1 MYRRLVNETE
11 AITETM
17 YSSFH
22 QYILYIFFFS
32 PLVDKMGHIL
42 KLADEYKVEGVHDFC
57 SKMLRDL
64 PKSEDN
70 AMKVF
75 FLSTQTLMARED
87 DRLEPV
93 RSQCKTIVKDMD
105 LVDIQGSGVLKKLN
119 KDACESLL
127 VERIKGLETHVTQVY
142 PQFVGL
148 AEYCLHLG
156 LECSL
161 PGLVKCPEHFINPKV
176 DTALPE
182 RIVSCSHCR
191 KMIEKLVQLSLE
203 SEGHEHVYGGEHH
216 FNSDLITIVK
226 NFTTV
231 MRSLQR
237 KTSLGAAQNL
247 LVAGTSPFE
256 AETHATSPVCD
267 SKAFPETVKSGS
279 VGFLP
284 PAATP
289 GIQALSSPIVGNEAY
304 QPSDFQF
311 GSVAPGPPT
320 THVGTSLTG
329 STIESLRT
337 SGTVTGLGGTPFG
350 STGLTGLFGTETL
363 RSTTSTITFGTGSL
377 FAVSTAS
384 TKTVGKGNFGQQTL
398 TATSA
403 SKANSGSFSLISR
416 GKR

>member
-1 MYRRLVNETE
+1 
-11 AITETM
+11 
-17 YSSFH
+17 
-22 QYILYIFFFS
+22 
-32 PLVDKMGHIL
+32 MGHIL

-57 SKMLRDL
+57 SKMLRDF

-70 AMKVF
+70 AVKVF

-156 LECSL
+156 LKCSL
-161 PGLVKCPEHFINPKV
+161 PGLVECPEHFINPKV
-176 DTALPE
+176 NTALPE
-182 RIVSCSHCR
+182 RIVSCSHCK
-191 KMIEKLVQLSLE
+191 KMIDRLVELSVE
-203 SEGHEHVYGGEHH
+203 SEGHERVYGGEHH
-216 FNSDLITIVK
+216 FNSDLMSIVK

-247 LVAGTSPFE
+247 LIAGTSPFE
-256 AETHATSPVCD
+256 AKTHATSPLCD
-267 SKAFPETVKSGS
+267 SKAFTETVKSGS
-279 VGFLP
+279 VGLPP

-289 GIQALSSPIVGNEAY
+289 GIQAFPSPIVGNEAY
-304 QPSDFQF
+304 QSSLFQF
-311 GSVAPGPPT
+311 VPPT
-320 THVGTSLTG
+320 THVGTS
-329 STIESLRT
+329 I
-337 SGTVTGLGGTPFG
+337 FG
-350 STGLTGLFGTETL
+350 STTE
-363 RSTTSTITFGTGSL
+363 RTSVTGSL
-377 FAVSTAS
+377 FGSKASTGTSGTGSALFGSATSAVVGTGSSPFASTAS
-384 TKTVGKGNFGQQTL
+384 TETVETGKFGQQAF
-398 TATSA
+398 TATSS
-403 SKANSGSFSLISR
+403 SKNNSGSFSFSR
-416 GKR
+416 HGKLR

>member
-1 MYRRLVNETE
+1 MCTLLVNETE

-22 QYILYIFFFS
+22 QLYMYFFS
-32 PLVDKMGHIL
+32 LLVNKMGHIL
-42 KLADEYKVEGVHDFC
+42 KLADDYKVEGVHDFC

-70 AMKVF
+70 AVKVF

-127 VERIKGLETHVTQVY
+127 VERIKGLETQVTQVY

-156 LECSL
+156 LKCSL
-161 PGLVKCPEHFINPKV
+161 PGLVKCPEHFINAKV
-176 DTALPE
+176 NTALPE
-182 RIVSCSHCR
+182 RIVSCLYCK
-191 KMIEKLVQLSLE
+191 KMINQLVQLSSLE
-203 SEGHEHVYGGEHH
+203 SEGLEHVYGGEHH
-216 FNSDLITIVK
+216 FNSDLISILK

-247 LVAGTSPFE
+247 LIAGTSPFE
-256 AETHATSPVCD
+256 AKTHAASPVCD
-267 SKAFPETVKSGS
+267 SKAFTETVKS
-279 VGFLP
+279 VGFP
-284 PAATP
+284 PPEAKP
-289 GIQALSSPIVGNEAY
+289 GIQALPSPIVGNEAY
-304 QPSDFQF
+304 QSKPISLQF
-311 GSVAPGPPT
+311 ANVAPGSPT
-320 THVGTSLTG
+320 TDVETTLSG
-329 STIESLRT
+329 STIKGLTTLRT
-337 SGTVTGLGGTPFG
+337 VTCLGGTPFEYKG
-350 STGLTGLFGTETL
+350 STGIGTGTFV
-363 RSTTSTITFGTGSL
+363 STTTSSVTFGTGSSL
-377 FAVSTAS
+377 FGSAGSTE
-384 TKTVGKGNFGQQTL
+384 TVGKGNFGQLTL
-398 TATSA
+398 ATTPA
-403 SKANSGSFSLISR
+403 SKANSASFPLNRR

>member
-1 MYRRLVNETE
+1 
-11 AITETM
+11 
-17 YSSFH
+17 
-22 QYILYIFFFS
+22 
-32 PLVDKMGHIL
+32 MGHIL

-57 SKMLRDL
+57 SKILRDF

-70 AMKVF
+70 AVKVF

-156 LECSL
+156 LKCSL

-191 KMIEKLVQLSLE
+191 KMIDKLVQLSLE

-216 FNSDLITIVK
+216 FNSDLISIVK

-237 KTSLGAAQNL
+237 KKSLGGAQNL
-247 LVAGTSPFE
+247 SIAGTSPFE
-256 AETHATSPVCD
+256 AKTHDTSPLCD
-267 SKAFPETVKSGS
+267 SKAFTETVKSGS
-279 VGFLP
+279 VGLPP

-289 GIQALSSPIVGNEAY
+289 GIQAVPSPIVGNGAY
-304 QPSDFQF
+304 QSSGFQF
-311 GSVAPGPPT
+311 ANVAPGPPT
-320 THVGTSLTG
+320 THVGTSLSG

-350 STGLTGLFGTETL
+350 STGLTGHGLFGTETL
-363 RSTTSTITFGTGSL
+363 RSTTSSITLGTGSL

-398 TATSA
+398 TTTSA
-403 SKANSGSFSLISR
+403 SKANYGSFSFSSS
-416 GKR
+416 GKW

>member
-70 AMKVF
+70 AVKVF

-156 LECSL
+156 LKCSL
-161 PGLVKCPEHFINPKV
+161 PGLVKCPEHFINLKV
-176 DTALPE
+176 NTALPE
-182 RIVSCSHCR
+182 RIISCSHCK
-191 KMIEKLVQLSLE
+191 KMIDKLVQLSFE

-216 FNSDLITIVK
+216 FNSDLISMLK

-237 KTSLGAAQNL
+237 KTSLG
-247 LVAGTSPFE
+247 F
-256 AETHATSPVCD
+256 
-267 SKAFPETVKSGS
+267 
-279 VGFLP
+279 
-284 PAATP
+284 
-289 GIQALSSPIVGNEAY
+289 
-304 QPSDFQF
+304 
-311 GSVAPGPPT
+311 T
-320 THVGTSLTG
+320 T
-329 STIESLRT
+329 ESLR
-337 SGTVTGLGGTPFG
+337 
-350 STGLTGLFGTETL
+350 
-363 RSTTSTITFGTGSL
+363 TFGTGSSL
-377 FAVSTAS
+377 FGSPASTGTFGTGTFGSITSAVTFGTGSSLFGSPASTVTFGTGTSGFGSTAS
-384 TKTVGKGNFGQQTL
+384 TGAFGTG
-398 TATSA
+398 TSA
-403 SKANSGSFSLISR
+403 FGSMTSTGTFGTKTSGFGSTASTGMF
-416 GKR
+416 GT